1 MLKGENH
8 TKKATWKKLL
18 HDRRCRKYG
27 KRKHKKTKRYFLN
40 KVPKNKDIYT
50 NKYVVA
56 TPKRYITP
64 KVFSLINNA
73 NETIEYFNELSEG
86 ILKKFPRRQ
95 FLIDSSDVESV
106 TVDAL
111 IYLIAI
117 MENMKLNKTMQYRF
131 SGNWP
136 QCKQAEIVYKDSGF
150 VDYVQSKSKAF
161 PANKSKVKIRSGI
174 NNDPRIAQEI
184 SDFVISELDVKIK
197 DIIFIQKILG
207 ELMSNAFYHA
217 YDDKT
222 KEMYSK
228 WYLYAEHVEDK
239 IRIIFADTGRGIART
254 IRRKKSEKVKEF
266 IFGLKDE
273 DLLYHAFQPGNFIRT
288 ETKESYRGNGLPGI
302 KAIVE
307 DSPISSFWVFSGKG
321 GLCINK
327 ATGTKQLTKHGYLH
341 RMYGTMVV
349 FEFSEGGI
357 QK

>member
-1 MLKGENH
+1 M
-8 TKKATWKKLL
+8 
-18 HDRRCRKYG
+18 
-27 KRKHKKTKRYFLN
+27 TKRY
-40 KVPKNKDIYT
+40 V
-50 NKYVVA
+50 
-56 TPKRYITP
+56 TPQ
-64 KVFSLINNA
+64 VFSLIENA
-73 NETIEYFNELSEG
+73 DETIEYFNKLSQG
-86 ILKKFPRRQ
+86 ISEKIPRIQ
-95 FLIDSSDVESV
+95 FLIDSSGVKFV

-117 MENMKLNKTMQYRF
+117 MENMKLSRVMQYSF

-136 QCKQAEIVYKDSGF
+136 QDKVAETVYKDSGF
-150 VDYVQSKSKAF
+150 VDYVKVKEKAF
-161 PANKSKVKIRSGI
+161 LANKSKVRIRSGI

-184 SDFVISELDVKIK
+184 SDFVISELNVRVK

-239 IRIIFADTGRGIART
+239 IRIIFADTGRGIAGT
-254 IRRKKSEKVKEF
+254 VRRKKSEKVREF

-288 ETKESYRGNGLPGI
+288 ETKESHRGNGLPGI
-302 KAIVE
+302 RDVVE
-307 DSPISSFWVFSGKG
+307 KSPISSFWVFSGRG
-321 GLCINK
+321 GLCMDGVI
-327 ATGTKQLTKHGYLH
+327 GEKQLTKHGYLH

-349 FEFSEGGI
+349 FEFSEGGLSR
-357 QK
+357 